1 MSDIIKNKIQNK
13 NSTLILI
20 EKIENFVIG
29 NKELNY
35 YNLFKNT

>member
-29 NKELNY
+29 NKEFNY